1 MGQGPGGCAQPGA
14 NSSSLVPRFMS
25 VYVCLCVSMC
35 ASEWILYGHEC
46 ARLWVHVRCVCV
58 HVPVCGC
65 VHECMRLWVCVSAH
79 ACECML
85 YPFLSFRK
93 AEASSGQSPLSS
105 LCSLVV
111 KRYEGQF
118 SNLVL
123 PVLTSHQCV
132 LGKNGQKQFYSI
144 VFTIGSISL
153 NVQHLFYCNLSKFS
167 TLFLLLYVYIYF

>member
-1 MGQGPGGCAQPGA
+1 MRGLQRVALPWSPD
-14 NSSSLVPRFMS
+14 LR
-25 VYVCLCVSMC
+25 VCT
-35 ASEWILYGHEC
+35 
-46 ARLWVHVRCVCV
+46 CVCV
-58 HVPVCGC
+58 CPCVRVSELCTGVSVRVFECMCPRAAVHTSACICGC
-65 VHECMRLWVCVSAH
+65 VSAR
-79 ACECML
+79 ACEGVL

-111 KRYEGQF
+111 KWYEGQF

-144 VFTIGSISL
+144 IFPIGSIPL

-167 TLFLLLYVYIYF
+167 TLFLLLYIYF